1 MSDLFVYTTPLDPL
15 AQPLVQEL
23 THEYDSRYG
32 EFYQQDG
39 SPREMEK
46 YPPQLFAP
54 AQGGNFVLL
63 LRRGQAV
70 AGGAFKRYDD
80 DTAEL
85 KRMWTHSQ
93 WRRQGLAC
101 KVMAELEAQVQRQ
114 GYRRIYL
121 TTGFRQPEAV
131 GLYQGLGYSALFDV
145 AAPAGTYRSLPF
157 EKRLSP
163 EVPSLADAPHFLA
176 SRAQHLFVQ
185 PAGLLGSV
193 HGPAPEASAA
203 HAQAA

>member
-1 MSDLFVYTTPLDPL
+1 MSDRFIYTTPLDPL

-23 THEYDSRYG
+23 TSEYDSRYG

-39 SPREMEK
+39 SPREMDK
-46 YPPQLFAP
+46 YPPELFSP

-63 LRRGQAV
+63 LRHGQVV
-70 AGGAFKRYDD
+70 AGGAFKRYDE

-85 KRMWTHSQ
+85 KRVWTHSQ
-93 WRRQGLAC
+93 WRRQGLARL
-101 KVMAELEAQVQRQ
+101 VMVELEAQVQRQ

-131 GLYQGLGYSALFDV
+131 GLYLGHGYSALFDR

-157 EKRLSP
+157 EKRLAP
-163 EVPSLADAPHFLA
+163 DVPSLAHAPHFLA
-176 SRAQHLFVQ
+176 AFAQHHFAQ
-185 PAGLLGSV
+185 P
-193 HGPAPEASAA
+193 SAQTY
-203 HAQAA
+203 HAAAAQRRAA

>member
-1 MSDLFVYTTPLDPL
+1 
-15 AQPLVQEL
+15 
-23 THEYDSRYG
+23 
-32 EFYQQDG
+32 
-39 SPREMEK
+39 
-46 YPPQLFAP
+46 
-54 AQGGNFVLL
+54 
-63 LRRGQAV
+63 
-70 AGGAFKRYDD
+70 
-80 DTAEL
+80 
-85 KRMWTHSQ
+85 MWTHSQ

-176 SRAQHLFVQ
+176 SRAQHLCVQ
-185 PAGLLGSV
+185 PTGLLGSV
-193 HGPAPEASAA
+193 HGSAPEAPAA
-203 HAQAA
+203 HARAA